1 MTRIARTTLFI
12 GLAVALGAGGY
23 LLGRGNAPSGDAVRA
38 PNAVAP
44 GARRLLY
51 YRAPMSVDTSPVPK
65 KDPMGMDYVPV
76 YEGDAADAPGTVV
89 LDPARV
95 QTLGVRTELVQR
107 GMQSSSLRASA
118 TVEIDETR
126 EYVVAPRF
134 DGWVAHLYANQTGMA
149 VRAGQPLLAI
159 YSPALAAARQ
169 EIAVADAAARRLGT
183 ADPTAAAAMRR
194 LREAAAQ
201 RLRNGEVEAGAG
213 PNVVYR
219 AKVTGVVIDKP
230 VLPGARFA
238 AGDAILKV
246 ADLSSVWAIALVP
259 VEQAATIAPGQAA
272 TFSST
277 ALAGENVRGRVTFVQ
292 PVVDAA
298 ARTVDVRVELPNR
311 SGRLRPGLFGQIGIE
326 GPAIDALTVPA
337 SAVIDSGTRQVVLV
351 EAGPGRFAPRE
362 VGLGRRFGDR
372 VEVLGGLAG
381 GERVVA
387 SANFL
392 IDAESNLQSA
402 LQGLTTPP
410 ASGARPSP
418 AAVPGNSQRVPAATH
433 AGHGAAIAPPSPQAG
448 HGRSADAGAAGHEGH

>member
-1 MTRIARTTLFI
+1 MTPIARTTVFI
-12 GLAVALGAGGY
+12 ALAAALGAGGY
-23 LLGRGNAPSGDAVRA
+23 LLGRGSASSGAAPPASATS
-38 PNAVAP
+38 AP
-44 GARRLLY
+44 GARRVLY
-51 YRAPMSVDTSPVPK
+51 YRAPMSAATSPVPK

-76 YEGDAADAPGTVV
+76 YDGDAADAPGTVV

-107 GMQSSSLRASA
+107 GVQSSSLRASA
-118 TVEIDETR
+118 TLEIDETR

-183 ADPTAAAAMRR
+183 ADPAAAAAMRR
-194 LREAAAQ
+194 LREAAVQ

-219 AKVTGVVIDKP
+219 SKVTGIVIDKP

-246 ADLSSVWAIALVP
+246 ADLTTVWAVAHVP
-259 VEQAATIAPGQAA
+259 VEQAGTIMPGQGAI
-272 TFSST
+272 FSSS
-277 ALAGENVRGRVTFVQ
+277 ALTGASARGRVTFVK

-298 ARTVDVRVELPNR
+298 ARTIDVRVELPNP
-311 SGRLRPGLFGQIGIE
+311 GGHLRPGLFGQVAID
-326 GPAIDALTVPA
+326 GPAIEALTVPT
-337 SAVIDSGTRQVVLV
+337 SAVIDSGARQVVLV
-351 EAGPGRFAPRE
+351 VTAPGRFAPRE
-362 VGLGRRFGDR
+362 VGLGRHFGDR
-372 VEVLGGLAG
+372 VEILAGLAG
-381 GERVVA
+381 GERVVT

-402 LQGLTTPP
+402 LQGLTAPP
-410 ASGARPSP
+410 ATGVPPTGAQRPSAAAP
-418 AAVPGNSQRVPAATH
+418 AAGAHPGHT
-433 AGHGAAIAPPSPQAG
+433 
-448 HGRSADAGAAGHEGH
+448 RSGDAGAAGHEGH